1 MFESTFSA
9 ELAKRVGS
17 RVEVATDNNLIE
29 GVLGNVTPTSILV
42 INVSGGYGPNTRQFI
57 ETDAINFVRFPVV
70 GQNPFPNF
78 A

>member
-1 MFESTFSA
+1 MFESTFVE

-17 RVEVATDNNLIE
+17 RVEIATDNNLIE

-42 INVSGGYGPNTRQFI
+42 INIGGGYGSNTRQFI
-57 ETDAINFVRFPVV
+57 EINAINFVRFPVA
-70 GQNPFPNF
+70 GQNPFPTF